1 VLQSAFAAALTDGD
15 GSLRVTTRA
24 TATAAVVEIAGGKPV
39 DLARMR
45 ARARDAGARLETEE
59 DVVPPIVRL
68 VVPLGAALPSPSPV
82 RGIARPEAV
91 R

>member
-1 VLQSAFAAALTDGD
+1 VLQSAFTAALTNGD
-15 GSLRVTTRA
+15 RTLRVATWA
-24 TATAAVVEIAGGKPV
+24 TATAAVIEIAGGKPV
-39 DLARMR
+39 DLVRMR
-45 ARARDAGARLETEE
+45 ARARDAGARLEIDE

-68 VVPLGAALPSPSPV
+68 VVPFEDALPSPSPV